1 MKKKLLS
8 LMLVFVM
15 LSGAILITPE
25 VSPALE
31 NAQASGGVKEATA
44 SSFEAIAVKQTVSDT
59 VTTLTGG
66 YKSGSDALNLNYN
79 YGTTAPYHR
88 WLYFKY
94 DISAL
99 KDIEDIKSAVIS
111 IGFNWNKN
119 NGTLY
124 VKSLKESV
132 WNDAVAAIAA
142 VKEDS
147 TTVVDS
153 TKFVYPKNDTAADTL
168 GTVKRSYGNTAN
180 NAEAAYRLTGNAYTQ
195 SYETTL
201 TGSSMYRTATFA
213 EGSLLKYVQDAVEND
228 KDYLYFSV
236 CYYSTASKASD
247 RYGNYRF
254 YASANSIK
262 VSDDVMVLY
271 NSVAGTKF
279 NASITTLDRETDFTY
294 TVNIATK
301 DTNVRLLAAIH
312 GKYGALSGV
321 VMSDTLSSNN
331 GNLSLTVPL
340 SEYPDATSVRCFI
353 WDGNTLRPYA
363 EPKETPVK
371 TLLQEQFSG
380 KKVIFIGNS
389 FIYYG
394 RTVKHVNS
402 KYYEQSDRIN
412 DKGGFY
418 QLCKQNGIDVEVTN
432 WTFGGHKLGD
442 LFGDKC
448 AYSDCPNYG
457 EIKHEDYLTDKYYDY
472 VVVSP
477 GSGERQSNEFMDNI
491 EYITDFFQATNP
503 NVEIIILGNTAGHGV
518 GKELTT
524 ITSNYKT
531 LYNAGY
537 PIADWGHLVKNIID
551 GTETVPGATQIY
563 NKNTFIVDQSSSD
576 GYHPNLL
583 SGYITT
589 LFTYCTI
596 TGEKALGQPY
606 MYFWDSTTAPA
617 NVASYVADYYTDG
630 DADTTFPEI
639 LNSESDIRGIQ
650 KLIDKYMEEKAFLTE
665 Y

>member
-1 MKKKLLS
+1 MFKKLLS
-8 LMLVFVM
+8 LGIALVM
-15 LSGAILITPE
+15 LSGVILIAPE
-25 VSPALE
+25 KSFIAE
-31 NAQASGGVKEATA
+31 KAAAATATEATA

-59 VTTLTGG
+59 ITTLTGG

-99 KDIEDIKSAVIS
+99 KDIESIKSAVIS

-147 TTVVDS
+147 TTVIDS

-228 KDYLYFSV
+228 EDYLYFSV
-236 CYYSTASKASD
+236 CYYSTASNASD

-380 KKVIFIGNS
+380 KKVIFIGDSNV
-389 FIYYG
+389 YWG
-394 RTVKHVNS
+394 RAVEARSS
-402 KYYEQSDRIN
+402 KNKLSERQN
-412 DKGGFY
+412 DKGIFY
-418 QLCKQNGIDVEVTN
+418 QICKANGIDISVTN
-432 WTFGGHKLGD
+432 WAYGSHGWWALFDNEECTVNDTCGGI
-442 LFGDKC
+442 
-448 AYSDCPNYG
+448 N
-457 EIKHEDYLTDKYYDY
+457 HEEELTDRNYDY
-472 VVVSP
+472 VFLGLTRSETDE
-477 GSGERQSNEFMDNI
+477 SKLD
-491 EYITDFFQATNP
+491 EYMTHITGLFREANP
-503 NVEIIILGNTAGHGV
+503 NVQIIVLAPSMIYGISDTGAVRQG
-518 GKELTT
+518 T
-524 ITSNYKT
+524 IDSLKT
-531 LYNAGY
+531 MEEKYNVK
-537 PIADWGHLVKNIID
+537 IADWGRIVYDILNQNVAVP
-551 GTETVPGATQIY
+551 GTEQEWI
-563 NKNTFIVDQSSSD
+563 KSTFVVKDKK
-576 GYHPNLL
+576 HVNLL
-583 SGYITT
+583 GGYITA
-589 LFTYCTI
+589 LMAYCVA
-596 TGEKALGQPY
+596 TGEKAEGQS
-606 MYFWDSTTAPA
+606 FNFFQNDVAPSFL
-617 NVASYVADYYTDG
+617 NVASYAESQYTNG
-630 DADTTFPEI
+630 DSDTNFPEI
-639 LNSESDIRGIQ
+639 LASETEMLGIQ
-650 KLIDKYMEEKAFLTE
+650 KLIDKYIEEKAYLTE
-665 Y
+665 